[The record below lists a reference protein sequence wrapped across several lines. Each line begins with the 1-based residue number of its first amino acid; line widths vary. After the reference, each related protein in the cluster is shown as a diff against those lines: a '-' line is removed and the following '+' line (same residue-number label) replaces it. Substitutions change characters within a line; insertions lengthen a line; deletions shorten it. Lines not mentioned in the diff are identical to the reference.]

1 VAARRAQPGAQRRCC
16 SSAEGTAP
24 PLLSSGGDVAS
35 ALAQIVLTSHA
46 GMANPRLAEKQIVGE
61 QRENVKELLDVA
73 LRALKDLLEVF
84 RVERFVYLG
93 VAVVSFGLLVYS
105 FVVLVSGDRGT
116 PSTMTMVLGGSGLAT
131 AAALRVSYF
140 MNRGFAL
147 IESILRI
154 PAKNSTRKRSKA

>member
-1 VAARRAQPGAQRRCC
+1 
-16 SSAEGTAP
+16 
-24 PLLSSGGDVAS
+24 
-35 ALAQIVLTSHA
+35 
-46 GMANPRLAEKQIVGE
+46 MANPRLAEKQIVGE

>member
-1 VAARRAQPGAQRRCC
+1 
-16 SSAEGTAP
+16 
-24 PLLSSGGDVAS
+24 
-35 ALAQIVLTSHA
+35 
-46 GMANPRLAEKQIVGE
+46 MAKPRLAEKDVGGE

-93 VAVVSFGLLVYS
+93 VALVSFGLLVYS
-105 FVVLVSGDRGT
+105 FIALVSEERGSPT
-116 PSTMTMVLGGSGLAT
+116 TMTMVLGGSGLAT

-147 IESILRI
+147 IENILRM
-154 PAKNSTRKRSKA
+154 PEKKAMRKRGKA